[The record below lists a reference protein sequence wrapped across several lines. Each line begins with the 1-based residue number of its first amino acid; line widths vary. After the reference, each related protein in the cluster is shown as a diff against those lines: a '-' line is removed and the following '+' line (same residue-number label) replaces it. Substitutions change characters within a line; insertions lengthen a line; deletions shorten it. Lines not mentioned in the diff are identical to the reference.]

1 MYANYRSFL
10 GYGNIAPV
18 TTAGRVFCILFAIV
32 GIPFTLSVIADVGQI
47 FATLL
52 STLWSKY
59 KHLIEP
65 IKQKIKDYK
74 KRKAEREKERMR
86 EEVRNKIKL
95 GIALQR
101 KQEQMIVNHFRGH
114 YNSKALI
121 TAFQ

>member
-1 MYANYRSFL
+1 MTTIGFGDIVP

-86 EEVRNKIKL
+86 EE
-95 GIALQR
+95 G
-101 KQEQMIVNHFRGH
+101 QE
-114 YNSKALI
+114 LDEDDDD
-121 TAFQ
+121 